1 MSRSPVT
8 LRWLAS
14 KRLSCLLA
22 GLFLGWTGNLTAEP
36 GVDFTSLFTYS
47 VPLNQTGAGSFSV
60 TASVGGVETEFLLDT
75 GATMVTVTSSLFKK
89 IREQGSVVQ
98 VRKVGARLASG
109 QVEVMEVYQVER
121 FSLGN
126 GCELGPVEVAVLRTG
141 GRNLL
146 GMNAL
151 QQAAPFAVSMSPPVL
166 GLSSCGIT
174 PRQVS
179 LRD

>member
-98 VRKVGARLASG
+98 VRKVGHATSRVDSCQHGIDSDKAAHHSSIRLS
-109 QVEVMEVYQVER
+109 
-121 FSLGN
+121 
-126 GCELGPVEVAVLRTG
+126 
-141 GRNLL
+141 
-146 GMNAL
+146 
-151 QQAAPFAVSMSPPVL
+151 FA
-166 GLSSCGIT
+166 
-174 PRQVS
+174 
-179 LRD
+179 